1 MPSPIQTKKYIWNG
15 WILPAWWGRWHRGPH
30 PPQEGLTGPQRCIQ
44 HRHRWS
50 PVRWEVK
57 TIWIQHSNPILLDHG
72 LVGSIC
78 MQVEK
83 LKLYDTELKIILIQ
97 HSNPIDPHQG
107 WVGRVCVSVTKEL
120 SVAMSERLPGK
131 IVLVDGDKEGT
142 RLGVVTHLQNDLF
155 QNFFNR

>member
-1 MPSPIQTKKYIWNG
+1 
-15 WILPAWWGRWHRGPH
+15 
-30 PPQEGLTGPQRCIQ
+30 
-44 HRHRWS
+44 
-50 PVRWEVK
+50 
-57 TIWIQHSNPILLDHG
+57 
-72 LVGSIC
+72 

-83 LKLYDTELKIILIQ
+83 LELYDTELKIILIQ